1 MFYLLKYTP
10 HILCYALLEWR
21 MAMVVSFVYLL
32 TYQYFVA
39 AVTGTH
45 VLNSMDLQTLYSIKE
60 AQPNCISVSYV
71 K

>member
-1 MFYLLKYTP
+1 
-10 HILCYALLEWR
+10 
-21 MAMVVSFVYLL
+21 MVLSFVYLL